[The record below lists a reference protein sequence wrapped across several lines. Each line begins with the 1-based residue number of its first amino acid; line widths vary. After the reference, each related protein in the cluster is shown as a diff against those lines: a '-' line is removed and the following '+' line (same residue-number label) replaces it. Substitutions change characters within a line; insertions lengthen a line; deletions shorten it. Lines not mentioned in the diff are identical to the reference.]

1 MEAHHVPVVLY
12 LFALIAVV
20 IFIYNLRRFLAIRI
34 GKSDPDYKIKIIPA
48 ILNLIYFGILQ
59 RRVFRKS
66 FTYASIMHFLI
77 GFGFFILLFATTV
90 DFFVARGWFV
100 EYLPHLDVPWFAFL
114 NDTGGMMALIGI
126 LMALYRRHI
135 NKPKSL
141 PQDAFKGRG
150 NLLGDSGILLYILLL
165 IIGGFLSEA
174 ARLAVD
180 SPLTAQ
186 YSWVGYRMSYFLS
199 VETWASVEPYLWWS
213 HALLSFFIIALIP
226 NTKIFHTITS
236 TINIALTDRDLRG
249 KIKPM
254 FVSKLMEDPDKDVDK
269 ISLGSNKLED
279 FTRKQLL
286 DSIACTECGRC
297 TNVCPAYITD
307 KPLSPMK
314 VITDI
319 RHELYDKYLNKKD
332 VDGIVGNP
340 ITETELWSCTTCGAC
355 MEECPVLIDHIPTF
369 TDMRRY
375 LVLSEGKPHS
385 QAADSLE
392 KTMNTGNPWGFS
404 KSERTKWAKDA
415 GIDLP
420 LMSEKKEAD
429 VLYWVGCAGSYD
441 PRNQKVAKAMVK
453 ILEAANIDYAVLGNE
468 ESCTGDSARRLGE
481 EYLFETMAIQNI
493 ETLNKYKFNKIITP
507 CPHCFHTIGNEYG
520 DFDGNYKVQHHSQF
534 IMELIEAGKLKLNK
548 YLDNKITYHD
558 ACYLGRHNGEYQA
571 PRNVINSV
579 IKTGELI
586 EMERNRKNSFCCG
599 AGGGNMWY
607 DIEDGERINNVRFQE
622 AIDTGV
628 DVVATACS
636 FCTIMMDDA
645 MKVKGKEDSMQVL
658 DIAEMVAE
666 GILE

>member
-1 MEAHHVPVVLY
+1 MEAHHVPTVLY
-12 LFALIAVV
+12 LFALIAIV
-20 IFIYNLRRFLAIRI
+20 IFIYNTRRFLAIRI

-48 ILNLIYFGILQ
+48 IGNLIYYGILQ
-59 RRVFRKS
+59 RRVFRIR
-66 FTYASIMHFLI
+66 FAYASIMHFLI
-77 GFGFFILLFATTV
+77 AFGFFILLFATTV

-100 EYLPHLDVPWFAFL
+100 NYLPHLDTPWFAFL

-126 LMALYRRHI
+126 LMALYRRYF

-150 NLLGDSGILLYILLL
+150 NLLGDSGILLFIVLL
-165 IIGGFLSEA
+165 IIGGYLAEA

-186 YSWVGYRMSYFLS
+186 YSWVGYIISGL
-199 VETWASVEPYLWWS
+199 VGIETWASIEPFLWWS
-213 HALLSFFIIALIP
+213 HALLSLLIIAFIP

-236 TINIALTDRDLRG
+236 TINIALTDRNLRG
-249 KIKPM
+249 KVKPM
-254 FVSKLMEDPDKDVDK
+254 FVSKLMEDPDMDVDE

-279 FTRKQLL
+279 FTWKQLL

-297 TNVCPAYITD
+297 TNVCPADIAG

-314 VITDI
+314 IITDM
-319 RHELYDKYLNKKD
+319 RTELYDKYLNKKD
-332 VDGIVGNP
+332 VNGIIGNP

-375 LVLSEGKPHS
+375 LVLSEGKPHP

-404 KSERTKWAKDA
+404 KSERTKWATDA
-415 GIDLP
+415 GIELP

-429 VLYWVGCAGSYD
+429 VLYWVGCAGAYD

-468 ESCTGDSARRLGE
+468 ETCTGDSARRLGE
-481 EYLFETMAIQNI
+481 EYLFETMALQNI

-520 DFDGNYKVQHHSQF
+520 DFDGNYEVQHHSQF
-534 IMELIEAGKLKLNK
+534 IAELVESGKLKLNK

-579 IKTGELI
+579 INNGKLI
-586 EMERNRKNSFCCG
+586 EMKRNKANSFCCG

-645 MKVKGKEDSMQVL
+645 MKLKGKEDSMQVL
-658 DIAEMVAE
+658 DIAEMVVGA
-666 GILE
+666 L

>member
-12 LFALIAVV
+12 PFALIAVA
-20 IFIYNLRRFLAIRI
+20 IFIYNLRRFLALRI
-34 GKSDPDYKIKIIPA
+34 GKSDPDNKIKIIPA
-48 ILNLIYFGILQ
+48 IWNLIYFGILQ

-66 FTYASIMHFLI
+66 FGYASIMHFLI
-77 GFGFFILLFATTV
+77 AFGFFVLLFATTV

-100 EYLPHLDVPWFAFL
+100 NYLPHLDTPWFAFL
-114 NDTGGMMALIGI
+114 NDTGGIMTMIGI

-174 ARLAVD
+174 ARLAIE
-180 SPLTAQ
+180 SPVTAQ
-186 YSWVGYRMSYFLS
+186 YSWVGYRIANLFSGDAWS
-199 VETWASVEPYLWWS
+199 SVEPFLWWS
-213 HALLSFFIIALIP
+213 HALLSLMIIAFIP
-226 NTKIFHTITS
+226 STKLFHAIAS
-236 TINIALTDRDLRG
+236 TLNIMLTNRDLRG

-254 FVSKLMEDPDKDVDK
+254 FVSKLMENPDIDVDE
-269 ISLGSNKLED
+269 ISLGANKLED
-279 FTRKQLL
+279 FTWKQLL
-286 DSIACTECGRC
+286 DSMACTECGRC
-297 TNVCPAYITD
+297 TDVCPANIAGMT
-307 KPLSPMK
+307 LSPMK
-314 VITDI
+314 IITDI
-319 RHELYDKYLNKKD
+319 RQELYDKYLNKKD
-332 VDGIVGNP
+332 IDGIVGNP

-369 TDMRRY
+369 TDMRRH
-375 LVLSEGKPHS
+375 LVLSEGKPHP

-392 KTMNTGNPWGFS
+392 KTMNTGNPWGYS
-404 KSERTKWAKDA
+404 QSERTKWAKDI
-415 GIDLP
+415 GIELP

-453 ILEAANIDYAVLGNE
+453 ILETANIDYAVLGSE

-481 EYLFETMAIQNI
+481 EYLFETMALQNI

-520 DFDGNYKVQHHSQF
+520 DFNGNYEVQHHSQF
-534 IMELIEAGKLKLNK
+534 ITELIEAGKLQLNR

-558 ACYLGRHNGEYQA
+558 PCYLGRHNGEYEA
-571 PRNVINSV
+571 PRDVINSV
-579 IKTGELI
+579 LNNGKLI

-607 DIEDGERINNVRFQE
+607 DIEDGERINSVRFQE
-622 AIDTGV
+622 VIDTGV

-636 FCTIMMDDA
+636 FCTNMLDDA
-645 MKVKGKEDSMQVL
+645 MKLKDKEDSMQVL
-658 DIAEMVAE
+658 DIAEIVASA
-666 GILE
+666 L

>member
-1 MEAHHVPVVLY
+1 MEAHHVPAVLY
-12 LFALIAVV
+12 LFALIAIV
-20 IFIYNLRRFLAIRI
+20 IFIYNTRRFLAIRI

-48 ILNLIYFGILQ
+48 IGNLIYYGILQ
-59 RRVFRKS
+59 RRVFRIR
-66 FTYASIMHFLI
+66 FAYASIMHFLI
-77 GFGFFILLFATTV
+77 AFGFFILLFATTV

-100 EYLPHLDVPWFAFL
+100 NYLPHLDTPWFAFL

-126 LMALYRRHI
+126 LMALYRRHF

-150 NLLGDSGILLYILLL
+150 NLLGDSSILLFIVLL
-165 IIGGFLSEA
+165 IIGGYLAEA

-186 YSWVGYRMSYFLS
+186 YSWVGYPISNLIS
-199 VETWASVEPYLWWS
+199 SETWTSIAPFLWWS
-213 HALLSFFIIALIP
+213 HALLSFLVIAFIP

-249 KIKPM
+249 KVKPM
-254 FVSKLMEDPDKDVDK
+254 FVSKLMEDPDMDVDE
-269 ISLGSNKLED
+269 ISLGSTKLED
-279 FTRKQLL
+279 FTWKQLL

-297 TNVCPAYITD
+297 TNVCPADIAG

-314 VITDI
+314 IITDM
-319 RHELYDKYLNKKD
+319 RTELYDKYLNKKD
-332 VDGIVGNP
+332 VNGIVGKP

-375 LVLSEGKPHS
+375 LVLTEGKPYP

-404 KSERTKWAKDA
+404 KSERTKWAIDA
-415 GIDLP
+415 GIELP

-429 VLYWVGCAGSYD
+429 VLYWVGCAGAYD

-468 ESCTGDSARRLGE
+468 ETCTGDSARRLGE
-481 EYLFETMAIQNI
+481 EYLFETMALQNI
-493 ETLNKYKFNKIITP
+493 ETFNKYKFNKIITP

-520 DFDGNYKVQHHSQF
+520 DFDGNYEVQHHSQF
-534 IMELIEAGKLKLNK
+534 IAELVESGKLKLNK

-579 IKTGELI
+579 INNGKLI
-586 EMERNRKNSFCCG
+586 EMKRNKANSFCCG

-645 MKVKGKEDSMQVL
+645 MKLKGKEDSMQVL
-658 DIAEMVAE
+658 DIAEMVVKA
-666 GILE
+666 L

>member
-1 MEAHHVPVVLY
+1 MEAHHVPAVLY
-12 LFALIAVV
+12 LFALIAIV
-20 IFIYNLRRFLAIRI
+20 IFIYNTRRFLAIRI

-48 ILNLIYFGILQ
+48 IGNLIYYGILQ
-59 RRVFRKS
+59 RRVFRIR
-66 FTYASIMHFLI
+66 FAYASIMHFLI
-77 GFGFFILLFATTV
+77 AFGFFILLFATTV

-100 EYLPHLDVPWFAFL
+100 NYLPHLDTPWFAFL

-126 LMALYRRHI
+126 LMALYRRYF

-150 NLLGDSGILLYILLL
+150 NLLGDSGILLFIVLL
-165 IIGGFLSEA
+165 IIGGYLAEA

-186 YSWVGYRMSYFLS
+186 YSWVGYIISGL
-199 VETWASVEPYLWWS
+199 VGIETWASIEPFLWWS
-213 HALLSFFIIALIP
+213 HALLSLLIIAFIP

-236 TINIALTDRDLRG
+236 TINIALTDRNLRG
-249 KIKPM
+249 KVKPM
-254 FVSKLMEDPDKDVDK
+254 FVSKLMEDPDIDVDE

-279 FTRKQLL
+279 FTWKQLL

-297 TNVCPAYITD
+297 TNVCPADIAG

-314 VITDI
+314 IITDM
-319 RHELYDKYLNKKD
+319 RTELYDKYLNKKD
-332 VDGIVGNP
+332 VNGIIGNP

-375 LVLSEGKPHS
+375 LVLSEGKPHP

-404 KSERTKWAKDA
+404 KSERTKWATDA
-415 GIDLP
+415 GIELP

-429 VLYWVGCAGSYD
+429 VLYWVGCAGAYD

-468 ESCTGDSARRLGE
+468 ETCTGDSARRLGE
-481 EYLFETMAIQNI
+481 EYLFETMALQNI
-493 ETLNKYKFNKIITP
+493 ETFNKYKFNKIITP

-520 DFDGNYKVQHHSQF
+520 DFDGNYEVQHHSQF
-534 IMELIEAGKLKLNK
+534 IAELVESGKLKLNK

-579 IKTGELI
+579 INNGKLI
-586 EMERNRKNSFCCG
+586 EMKRNKANSFCCG

-645 MKVKGKEDSMQVL
+645 MKLKGKEDSMQVL
-658 DIAEMVAE
+658 DIAEMVVGA
-666 GILE
+666 L